1 MRGNLQINLVW
12 MEDVFVTY
20 RKNIAECDIRIA
32 GLRKLINGNSFMR
45 LATIVGGGAALFAVV
60 QTENVWLVIALFLI
74 VVLCFMALVWR
85 QSRLEAQKAAWENF
99 LVVNRN
105 ELELADGK
113 PNRYPDGG
121 AFAER
126 HHPYSS
132 DLDIFGPSSVFAL
145 INRCATP
152 PANRVL
158 AGWLSAPSDRE
169 TIAWRQATVREL
181 AGDTAWCQQFQAGLL
196 FNLKEGT
203 DIKQQFA
210 RFLEGGD
217 MLESKF
223 LRRYVK
229 VVPWLMGLVV
239 GLAIFLPSAMP
250 LAIILALAHLLA
262 AVAYGGK
269 VGRIASQVD
278 RAGRILGA
286 FAKSFERIESRK
298 WKSQRGQVLVESLL
312 AGAGDRPVSAT
323 FRELATLIDRLDYR
337 LNMLV
342 GGVLNMVALWDFK
355 QVLAVIDWRRQ
366 YGNQV
371 LAALDVVA
379 EVEATVSLATLC
391 RNHPQWTFPEVVESP
406 RPFVSA
412 KGLSHPLIPSHTAV
426 PNDYAMD
433 GHRIALITGS
443 NMAGKSTF
451 LRVIGTNAVLAFC
464 GAPICGTYM
473 KLSVFQIVSYMR
485 IADSL
490 NESTSTF
497 KAELNRIEAVLR
509 AVRIHP
515 DTFFLIDEML
525 RGTNSKDKYLG
536 SKAIIKRLIADG
548 GVGMVAT
555 HDLQLARLADEHP
568 DTLANFHFD
577 IQVREGEML
586 FDYKLKPGECTIFN
600 ASLLL
605 RNIGI
610 DVAE

>member
-1 MRGNLQINLVW
+1 
-12 MEDVFVTY
+12 MEDVFDTY
-20 RKNIAECDIRIA
+20 RKNIAESDTQI
-32 GLRKLINGNSFMR
+32 GSLRKLINGNSFMR
-45 LATIVGGGAALFAVV
+45 LATIVGGGAALFVSV
-60 QTENVWLVIALFLI
+60 QTENVWLVVGIFLA
-74 VVLCFMALVWR
+74 VVVCFMALVWR
-85 QSRLEAQKAAWENF
+85 QSKLETQKAAWEDF
-99 LVVNRN
+99 LAVNRN
-105 ELELADGK
+105 ELAMADGK
-113 PNRYPDGG
+113 PNRYPDGAAYLDRG
-121 AFAER
+121 
-126 HHPYSS
+126 HPYSS
-132 DLDIFGPSSVFAL
+132 DLDIFGPSSVFAM

-152 PANRVL
+152 AANRLL
-158 AGWLSAPSDRE
+158 AGWLSTPSNRE
-169 TIAWRQATVREL
+169 TIVWRQAAVREL
-181 AGDTAWCQQFQAGLL
+181 AGDTAWCQQFQAGLV
-196 FNLKEGT
+196 FNLTERS
-203 DIKQQFA
+203 DFKQQFA

-217 MLESKF
+217 TLESKF

-239 GLAIFLPSAMP
+239 GLAIFLPSATP

-298 WKSQRGQVLVESLL
+298 WESQHGRALVKSLQVGV
-312 AGAGDRPVSAT
+312 GDKPVSAI

-355 QVLAVIDWRRQ
+355 QVFAVVDWRRQ
-366 YGNQV
+366 HGSQV

-379 EVEATVSLATLC
+379 EFEATVSLATLC
-391 RNHPQWTFPEVVESP
+391 RNHPQWAFPEVVESP

-412 KGLSHPLIPSHTAV
+412 TGLSHPLIPSHAAI
-426 PNDYAMD
+426 PNDYTMD

-473 KLSVFQIVSYMR
+473 RLSVFHVVSYMR

-497 KAELNRIEAVLR
+497 KAELNRIEEVLR
-509 AVRIHP
+509 TVRTQQ

-536 SKAIIKRLIADG
+536 SKAIIKRLISDG

-555 HDLQLARLADEHP
+555 HDLLLARLVEEHP

-577 IQVREGEML
+577 IQVQEGEML

-605 RNIGI
+605 KNIGI

>member
-1 MRGNLQINLVW
+1 
-12 MEDVFVTY
+12 MEDVFNTY
-20 RKNIAECDIRIA
+20 RKNIAESDTRIA

-45 LATIVGGGAALFAVV
+45 LATIMGGGAALFFSV
-60 QTENVWLVIALFLI
+60 QTENVGLVVGVFL
-74 VVLCFMALVWR
+74 VVVVCFMALVWR
-85 QSRLEAQKAAWENF
+85 QSKLEMQKAAWEDF
-99 LVVNRN
+99 LAVNQN
-105 ELELADGK
+105 ELAMAGGK
-113 PNRYPDGG
+113 PNRYPDG
-121 AFAER
+121 AAYLDR
-126 HHPYSS
+126 RHPYSS
-132 DLDIFGPSSVFAL
+132 DLDIFGPSSVFAM

-152 PANRVL
+152 AANRLL
-158 AGWLSAPSDRE
+158 AEWLSAPPDRE
-169 TIAWRQATVREL
+169 TIAWRQAAVREL
-181 AGDTAWCQQFQAGLL
+181 AGDTAWCQRFQAGLL
-196 FNLKEGT
+196 FNLTERSDFKE
-203 DIKQQFA
+203 QFT

-217 MLESKF
+217 TLESKF

-229 VVPWLMGLVV
+229 VVPWLMALVV
-239 GLAIFLPSAMP
+239 GLAIFLPPAML

-278 RAGRILGA
+278 RAGRILAA
-286 FAKSFERIESRK
+286 FAKSLERIESRK
-298 WKSQRGQVLVESLL
+298 WESERGRVLVESLQT
-312 AGAGDRPVSAT
+312 GAGDRPVSAI

-355 QVLAVIDWRRQ
+355 QVFAVIDWRRQ
-366 YGNQV
+366 YGGQV

-379 EVEATVSLATLC
+379 EFEATVSLATLC
-391 RNHPQWTFPEVVESP
+391 RNHPQWTFPEVVGLP

-412 KGLSHPLIPSHTAV
+412 TGLSHPLIPSHTAI

-473 KLSVFQIVSYMR
+473 RLSVFHVVSYMR

-497 KAELNRIEAVLR
+497 KAELNRIEEVLR
-509 AVRIHP
+509 AVRTQP

-536 SKAIIKRLIADG
+536 SKAIIKQLISDG

-555 HDLQLARLADEHP
+555 HDLQLARLAEEHP

-605 RNIGI
+605 KNIGI